1 MVREDT
7 ESLKLCIF
15 NGCSRTLRL
24 NASKKEKL
32 PQTIENSN
40 FLESLKEKYCFAE
53 KNCIVV
59 EPL

>member
-40 FLESLKEKYCFAE
+40 FLESYPER
-53 KNCIVV
+53 KNIV
-59 EPL
+59 LLRRTA

>member
-1 MVREDT
+1 ML
-7 ESLKLCIF
+7 SHPKAQCKQ
-15 NGCSRTLRL
+15 
-24 NASKKEKL
+24 KKKL

-40 FLESLKEKYCFAE
+40 FLESLKEKYCFALSE